1 MVDVF
6 PLPREIL
13 GRFLGSLD
21 VTIDEKREDFFLDY
35 EVEPKE

>member
-21 VTIDEKREDFFLDY
+21 VTIDERREDFS
-35 EVEPKE
+35 